1 MYMLTNL
8 DSAATGSVCICI
20 TVWSSRCGAVVT
32 LNWVPHEGYCPVIVL
47 LPAGAE
53 PHGFRP
59 SSWWVLQ
66 GKCKVMMHVLCFDFT
81 DDAEPMDSQ
90 SEEFHAHTLLLLCSG
105 RY

>member
-1 MYMLTNL
+1 M
-8 DSAATGSVCICI
+8 
-20 TVWSSRCGAVVT
+20 VT
-32 LNWVPHEGYCPVIVL
+32 LNWILSRVGCCLVIVL

-66 GKCKVMMHVLCFDFT
+66 GKCEVMMHVLCFDFT
-81 DDAEPMDSQ
+81 DDAEQMDSQ

-105 RY
+105 CY